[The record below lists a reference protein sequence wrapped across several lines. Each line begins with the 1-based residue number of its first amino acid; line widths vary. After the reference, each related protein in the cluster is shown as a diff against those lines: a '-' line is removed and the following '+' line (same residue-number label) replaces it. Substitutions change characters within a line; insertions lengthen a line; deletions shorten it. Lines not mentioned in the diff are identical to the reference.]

1 MILVGFGM
9 AFVGSQIQPLL
20 FAAIIPRVS
29 ADFGASDLLV
39 WFFCTQ
45 QIASGVIAPFAGSL
59 ADLFG
64 RKTITIAGV
73 LSAMVGMILAAATPN
88 AAGYLAGQAFTGIGI
103 AVQELMAIAAIVEI
117 VPTMHRG
124 YYIAII
130 VTSFLP
136 FAPGSLYG
144 ALIAQ
149 SSWRYCACFIA
160 IWNFITAVIIGIFYN
175 PPPMALK
182 NVSGLTWKQKVKR
195 IDFLGG
201 LIMTC
206 GLILLLMGINWGGQ
220 QYPWSSGRVISFLT
234 LGIALLLAFLAYEK
248 FFAPYPMFP
257 GSLLQRPRTFTA
269 LMVVILLAGIN
280 YVSILIFWVLEAVSI
295 YNSDQTELGIRT
307 LPYGFCIAGGAIISA
322 IMVSQLK
329 GHVRTIMT
337 FFCIIQVVG
346 IGSMAAINPHNI
358 STAWAPLIFGLLGIG
373 GVLIPNQIIITVICP
388 DSLIATATCLTACLR
403 AVGQVIGTSI
413 FYTQFTSALTANTYN
428 TVVPAALQVGLYDFE
443 TLGAMMPALVATP
456 WKEWIV
462 SSGVGGMLSAP
473 ELGVLHGAVVEAFAG
488 AFDKVWYISIAFGV
502 SAVIASCCIEDLS
515 ALMDGHVA
523 VHYF

>member
-20 FAAIIPRVS
+20 FAAIIPRVN

-73 LSAMVGMILAAATPN
+73 LSAMVGMILSAATPN

-130 VTSFLP
+130 VTSFFP

-149 SSWRYCACFIA
+149 ANWRYCACLIA
-160 IWNFITAVIIGIFYN
+160 VWNLITAIIIGIYYN

-182 NVSGLTWKQKVKR
+182 NDSDLTWKQKVKR

-220 QYPWSSGRVISFLT
+220 QYPWNSARVISFLT
-234 LGIALLLAFLAYEK
+234 LGIALLLVFLAYEK
-248 FFAPYPMFP
+248 FFAPHPMFP
-257 GSLLQRPRTFTA
+257 GSLLRHPRTFTA

-280 YVSILIFWVLEAVSI
+280 YVSILIFWVLEAVAI

-322 IMVSQLK
+322 IMVSQFK
-329 GHVRTIMT
+329 GHLRTIMT

-346 IGSMAAINPHNI
+346 ASTNPNPLSLASTNNI
-358 STAWAPLIFGLLGIG
+358 I
-373 GVLIPNQIIITVICP
+373 
-388 DSLIATATCLTACLR
+388 
-403 AVGQVIGTSI
+403 
-413 FYTQFTSALTANTYN
+413 
-428 TVVPAALQVGLYDFE
+428 
-443 TLGAMMPALVATP
+443 
-456 WKEWIV
+456 
-462 SSGVGGMLSAP
+462 
-473 ELGVLHGAVVEAFAG
+473 
-488 AFDKVWYISIAFGV
+488 
-502 SAVIASCCIEDLS
+502 
-515 ALMDGHVA
+515 
-523 VHYF
+523 